1 MRQILLLILISAVA
15 FTGCGSHTE
24 EQASDMPILKGPY
37 LGMKPPGDVPEL
49 FAPGIVSSVYLE
61 HSSAVFTPDGNE
73 LFWSREINLGRTPRI
88 IVIMHMIQERGVWS
102 RPELAPFNFND
113 ALYNHINSVS
123 PDGKRLYFFTEHDNQ
138 NHKAWVVD
146 KTDNGW
152 GEPRRIRLNTIDHP
166 GSKVSEVHETR
177 SGNLYCTGPCAAMP
191 QGWGI
196 VRSRFVDG
204 KYQAYESLGPHVN
217 FPVDDSFPNYHPTV
231 DPDERFV
238 IFVSRRPGGYGT
250 QDLYI
255 SYRRPD
261 ETFGPA
267 INLGPKINTVGMGNS
282 WPQLSPDGKY
292 LFFWSNSQ
300 PFDEKDLLENKYS
313 YAELMEIRESH
324 RNGRGNIFWVN
335 TSFVETLKPS
345 GIE

>member
-1 MRQILLLILISAVA
+1 MRRMLVLILISAVA
-15 FTGCGSHTE
+15 IVGCSSRTE
-24 EQASDMPILKGPY
+24 QQASDMPVLKGPY

-49 FAPGIVSSVYLE
+49 FAPGVVSSVYLE

-73 LFWSREINLGRTPRI
+73 VFWSREINIGFTPRI
-88 IVIMHMIQERGVWS
+88 IVVMHMRQERGVWT

-113 ALYNHINSVS
+113 ALYNHINSIS
-123 PDGKRLYFFTEHDNQ
+123 PDGKRLYYFSSSEEDS
-138 NHKAWVVD
+138 KSWVVD
-146 KTDNGW
+146 KTDDGW
-152 GEPRRIRLNTIDHP
+152 GEPRLNRLNTIDNP
-166 GSKVSEVHETR
+166 GKTASSVHEAR
-177 SGNLYCTGPCAAMP
+177 SGNLYLTGTLDAMP
-191 QGWGI
+191 LGWGI

-217 FPVDDSFPNYHPTV
+217 LPFDDPFPNYHPTV

-238 IFVSRRPGGYGT
+238 IFTSRRPGGYGT

-255 SYRRPD
+255 SYRQPD
-261 ETFGPA
+261 ESFGPA
-267 INLGPKINTVGMGNS
+267 INLGPKINTIGMGNG

-300 PFDEKDLLENKYS
+300 SFDEKDLLEQKYS
-313 YAELMEIRESH
+313 YADLMEIRETY

-335 TSFVETLKPS
+335 TSFVEELRPA
-345 GIE
+345 GDG